1 MPWAARA
8 SAAPLSWPAVARVT
22 IWAVWALTLV
32 AALPLRRGKEMAS

>member
-1 MPWAARA
+1 MVTHTRRSTAAA
-8 SAAPLSWPAVARVT
+8 TYT